1 MFGIQAADMISS
13 LTRLESQKKFMG
25 IGYDYGSLFEKLSKA
40 PEPYENM
47 RHGEINFYDKPQ
59 LLQLSDEIKN
69 RKKR

>member
-1 MFGIQAADMISS
+1 
-13 LTRLESQKKFMG
+13 MG